1 MATKKKNPSDYQRKI
16 KTREE
21 LREIIGA
28 RPRKK
33 SVIMCHGTFD
43 VVHPGHLRHLM
54 YARDK
59 ADILVASLTSD
70 AHISKQNYRPYVPQ
84 QLRAMNLA
92 AFEIVDYVI
101 IDDNPTPIE
110 NLKLIQ
116 PDYYAK
122 GYEYFKGGVHPK
134 TREELNVLESYG
146 GEIIFTPGDIVYS
159 SSALIELDPPE
170 LATDKLLIL
179 MKSEGVSF
187 SDIRD
192 TLDKMQGIKIHVV
205 GDTIVDSYTY
215 CTMIGG
221 GTKTPTFSVKYENQ
235 IDYAG
240 GAAVVAKHLRKAGA
254 NVRFSTVL
262 GNDELKDFVL
272 KDLDEAGVK
281 CTPIIDKTRPTT
293 QKNAFIAAGYR
304 LLKVDKLD
312 NRAIAGKTLDTLK
325 KQVQESDSDGIV
337 FSDFRHGVFGA
348 TTIPQL
354 ISSIPEGRFK
364 VADSQVASR
373 WGNILDF
380 QGFDL
385 ITPNEREA
393 RFALGDQDMVVR
405 PLALTLYERARCKHL
420 ILKCGERG
428 SLTYRPC
435 PDLGDPRAFFTLDSF
450 VQRLVDPVGAGDA
463 LLAYST
469 LALMATGSS
478 VIASILGALAAAV
491 ACERDGNMPVSPED
505 VLQILSLHEK
515 KAVYNT

>member
-1 MATKKKNPSDYQRKI
+1 MPTKKKSKVDYQRKI

-21 LREIIGA
+21 LREIIGG

-33 SVIMCHGTFD
+33 KVILCHGTFD

-54 YARDK
+54 YAREK
-59 ADILVASLTSD
+59 ADILVASLTTD

-101 IDDNPTPIE
+101 IDENPTPIE
-110 NLKLIQ
+110 NLKFIQ

-122 GYEYFKGGVHPK
+122 GYEYFKEGVHPK
-134 TREELNVLESYG
+134 TREELSVIEGYG
-146 GEIIFTPGDIVYS
+146 GEIIFTPGDVVYS
-159 SSALIELDPPE
+159 STALIQLDPPE
-170 LATDKLLIL
+170 IVSEKLHIL
-179 MKSEGVSF
+179 MQSENVSF
-187 SDIRD
+187 QDLHAA
-192 TLDKMQGIKIHVV
+192 LDRMQGINIHVV

-235 IDYAG
+235 VDYSG

-262 GNDELKDFVL
+262 GDDALKDFVV
-272 KDLDEAGVK
+272 KDLEAEGILCDPV
-281 CTPIIDKTRPTT
+281 IDRTRPTT
-293 QKNAFIAAGYR
+293 QKNAFIASGYR

-312 NRAIAGKTLDTLK
+312 NRAVSGKILDTLK
-325 KQVQESDSDGIV
+325 KQVSGSDSQGFV
-337 FSDFRHGVFGA
+337 FSDFRHGIFSKQ
-348 TTIPQL
+348 TIPAL
-354 ISSIPEGRFK
+354 VESIPAKRFK

-373 WGNILDF
+373 WGNILEF

-393 RFALGDQDMVVR
+393 RFALGDQDSVVR
-405 PLALTLYERARCKHL
+405 PLALELYTKARCKHL

-428 SLTYRPC
+428 ILTYRPLE
-435 PDLGDPRAFFTLDSF
+435 DMGDPRAFFTIDSF
-450 VQRLVDPVGAGDA
+450 VQKLVDPVGAGDA

-478 VIASILGALAAAV
+478 IIASILGSMAAAV

-505 VLQILSLHEK
+505 VTQMLSLYEK
-515 KAVYNT
+515 KSTHLQ